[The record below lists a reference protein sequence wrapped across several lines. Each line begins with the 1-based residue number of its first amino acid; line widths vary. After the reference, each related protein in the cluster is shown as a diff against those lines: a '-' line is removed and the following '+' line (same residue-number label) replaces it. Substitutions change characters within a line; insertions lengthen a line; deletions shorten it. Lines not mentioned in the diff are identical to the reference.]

1 MSVSNFTEEI
11 KKRNNG
17 SANGCQ
23 QNQAQGVPA
32 VASGWEMWGPRNG
45 QSITRPREKD
55 DVWERED
62 KC

>member
-11 KKRNNG
+11 KKRN
-17 SANGCQ
+17 NGCQ

-45 QSITRPREKD
+45 QSIKRPREKD

>member
-1 MSVSNFTEEI
+1 MSVSNFTQEI

-17 SANGCQ
+17 CQ
-23 QNQAQGVPA
+23 QNQGVQLFHQ
-32 VASGWEMWGPRNG
+32 VGDVGTNG
-45 QSITRPREKD
+45 RSIKRPRGKD